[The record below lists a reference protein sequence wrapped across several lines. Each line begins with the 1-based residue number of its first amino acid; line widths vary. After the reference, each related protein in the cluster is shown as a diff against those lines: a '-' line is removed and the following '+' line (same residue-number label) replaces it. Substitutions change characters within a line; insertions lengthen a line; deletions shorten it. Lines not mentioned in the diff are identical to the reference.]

1 LTRNEKSYNYMNE
14 LELYAFLGTKEGIT
28 LELRETDSLIK
39 QSSARLEWVKYS
51 AIALNKSD

>member
-1 LTRNEKSYNYMNE
+1 MNE